1 MGGRYYDVL
10 LSEERN
16 GFTVIVD
23 KTWETDISPADSFDT
38 PDADEVIRGIE
49 NGDLDWFMLRAR
61 ALFEGVELGAAYL
74 GACCYADAKEVLRDG
89 TAENLIDEAMGEAM
103 LTGKRLVA
111 HIRAIAAAET

>member
-10 LSEERN
+10 LSEERD

-49 NGDLDWFMLRAR
+49 NGNLDWFMLRAR
-61 ALFEGVELGAAYL
+61 ALFKGAELGSAYL
-74 GACCYADAKEVLRDG
+74 GACCYADAEEVLRDG
-89 TAENLIDEAMGEAM
+89 TAENLINEALGEAM
-103 LTGKRLVA
+103 LMGKKLVA
-111 HIRAIAAAET
+111 HIGSIAASDT